1 VTPAHGMSRV
11 RAWSDPL
18 STARESFGR
27 AVVAA
32 AIIFIP
38 AGCSVGPNYSDPKP
52 ALPTKYSEATAPTT
66 STNAAS
72 AVSERWWGVFNDP
85 TLNELVQE
93 AIRSAPDLAMADAR
107 VREARALRRYVG
119 ADKFPAVDA
128 GAFYARSR
136 GSSGLPVGIPPGGLG
151 PGLNS
156 DLWQA
161 GFDASWEVDVFGS
174 VRRKVESVNASY
186 QVAVESKRDVA
197 LILFAEISRDYIE
210 LRSTQKRLAIA
221 RDNLAIYRDLLS
233 LVQSQ
238 FNAGL
243 TSSQDVAKAQ
253 ANVSA
258 AEAQIP
264 TLIRDGRAYIYLIGV
279 LIGRN
284 PEELLAELD
293 EPQSIQGVEP
303 PDVPVGLPSDL
314 IRRRP
319 DIRAAERRMA
329 TETARIGVAKADL
342 YPHFFLTGIT
352 GLESLSFG
360 SFFNAASG
368 YYSVGPGIRWKV
380 FDASKVRSEV
390 LMERARTDQS
400 AAAYQT
406 TVLNALKEVETA
418 LVSYAQAQSRH
429 HSLADEDAADRKAL
443 ELSRQ
448 LYNRGVE
455 AFFVV
460 LDSEKT
466 LNSTENELAVSDKDT
481 AVALISL
488 YKSLGGG
495 FEEETN
501 SIRSISDD
509 R

>member
-1 VTPAHGMSRV
+1 VTPAHWISRA
-11 RAWSDPL
+11 REWPNPL
-18 STARESFGR
+18 SAAGEAFGS
-27 AVVAA
+27 AVIAVAM
-32 AIIFIP
+32 IFIL
-38 AGCSVGPNYSDPKP
+38 AGCSVGPNYSVPKP
-52 ALPTKYSEATAPTT
+52 ELPTKFSEANATIT

-72 AVSERWWGVFNDP
+72 SVSERWWAVFNDP

-107 VREARALRRYVG
+107 IREARALRRFIG
-119 ADKFPAVDA
+119 ADQFPTVDA

-151 PGLNS
+151 PGIES

-161 GFDASWEVDVFGS
+161 GFDASWEVDVFGG

-186 QVAVESKRDVA
+186 QVAVESRRDVA

-210 LRSTQKRLAIA
+210 LRSTQKQLAIA
-221 RDNLAIYRDLLS
+221 RDNLAINRDLLS

-264 TLIRDGRAYIYLIGV
+264 ALIRDGRGYIYLIGV

-293 EPQSIQGVEP
+293 EPRSVQVVVP

-314 IRRRP
+314 LRRRP

-329 TETARIGVAKADL
+329 AATAKIGVAKADL

-352 GLESLSFG
+352 GLESLNFG

-368 YYSVGPGIRWKV
+368 YYSVGPGITWKV
-380 FDASKVRSEV
+380 FDAVKVRSEV

-418 LVSYAQAQSRH
+418 LVSYAQAQVRH
-429 HSLADEDAADRKAL
+429 HSLADEAAADRKAL

-455 AFFVV
+455 DFLVV

-466 LNSTENELAVSDKDT
+466 LDSTEYELVVSDRDT

-495 FEEETN
+495 WN
-501 SIRSISDD
+501 DKQK
-509 R
+509 

>member
-1 VTPAHGMSRV
+1 VTPANWMSR
-11 RAWSDPL
+11 
-18 STARESFGR
+18 AREWPNLLSAARQTFAS
-27 AVVAA
+27 AVTAA
-32 AIIFIP
+32 AMILIL
-38 AGCSVGPNYSDPKP
+38 AGCSVGPNYSVPKP
-52 ALPTKYSEATAPTT
+52 ALPAKFSEATVPITL
-66 STNAAS
+66 TNAAS
-72 AVSERWWGVFNDP
+72 SVSERWWAVFNDP
-85 TLNELVQE
+85 TLNELVQQ

-107 VREARALRRYVG
+107 IREARALRRFIG
-119 ADKFPAVDA
+119 ADQFPTVDA

-136 GSSGLPVGIPPGGLG
+136 GSSALPVGIPPEGLG
-151 PGLNS
+151 PGIDS

-161 GFDASWEVDVFGS
+161 GFDASWEVDIFGG

-197 LILFAEISRDYIE
+197 LILFAEISRDYTD
-210 LRSTQKRLAIA
+210 LLSTQRQLAIT
-221 RDNLAIYRDLLS
+221 RDNLAIYHDLLS
-233 LVQSQ
+233 LVKSQ

-253 ANVSA
+253 ADVSA

-264 TLIRDGRAYIYLIGV
+264 ALIRDGRAYIYLIGV
-279 LIGRN
+279 LIGQN
-284 PEELLAELD
+284 PEDLLAELD
-293 EPQSIQGVEP
+293 EPQSIQGVVPPDVP

-314 IRRRP
+314 LRRRP
-319 DIRAAERRMA
+319 DIRAAVRRMPA
-329 TETARIGVAKADL
+329 QTAKIGVAKADL

-352 GLESLSFG
+352 GLESLNFS
-360 SFFNAASG
+360 SFFSATSG
-368 YYSVGPGIRWKV
+368 YYSVGPGITWKV

-400 AAAYQT
+400 AAYYQT
-406 TVLNALKEVETA
+406 TVPNALKEVETA
-418 LVSYAQAQSRH
+418 LVSYAQAQVRH
-429 HSLADEDAADRKAL
+429 HSLADEAAADRNAL

-455 AFFVV
+455 DFFVV
-460 LDSEKT
+460 LDAEKT
-466 LNSTENELAVSDKDT
+466 LNSTEYELAVSDRDT

-495 FEEETN
+495 
-501 SIRSISDD
+501 RSEKQLGL

>member
-1 VTPAHGMSRV
+1 VTPAHWMSR
-11 RAWSDPL
+11 
-18 STARESFGR
+18 AREWPNLLSLPRNTFGS
-27 AVVAA
+27 AVITAA
-32 AIIFIP
+32 MIFIL
-38 AGCSVGPNYSDPKP
+38 AGCSVGPNYSVPKP
-52 ALPTKYSEATAPTT
+52 ALPAKFSEATVPIT
-66 STNAAS
+66 SPNAAP
-72 AVSERWWGVFNDP
+72 AVSERWWAVFNDP
-85 TLNELVQE
+85 TLNELMEE

-107 VREARALRRYVG
+107 ISEARALRRFVG
-119 ADKFPAVDA
+119 ADQLPTVDA

-151 PGLNS
+151 PGIES

-210 LRSTQKRLAIA
+210 LRSTQRQLAIT

-258 AEAQIP
+258 AEARIP
-264 TLIRDGRAYIYLIGV
+264 ALIRDGRAYVYLIGV

-293 EPQSIQGVEP
+293 EPQSIQGIIP

-314 IRRRP
+314 LRRRA
-319 DIRAAERRMA
+319 DIRAAERRVA
-329 TETARIGVAKADL
+329 AETAKIGVANADL

-352 GLESLSFG
+352 GLESLNFG
-360 SFFNAASG
+360 SFFNSASG
-368 YYSVGPGIRWKV
+368 YYSVGPGVTWKV

-390 LMERARTDQS
+390 LMERARTDQF
-400 AAAYQT
+400 AAVYRT
-406 TVLNALKEVETA
+406 TLLNALKEVETA
-418 LVSYAQAQSRH
+418 LVSYAQAQVRH
-429 HSLADEDAADRKAL
+429 HSLADEAAADRKAL

-455 AFFVV
+455 DFFVV
-460 LDSEKT
+460 LDAEKT
-466 LNSTENELAVSDKDT
+466 SNNTEYELAVSDRDS

-495 FEEETN
+495 WN
-501 SIRSISDD
+501 DKQK
-509 R
+509 